1 LLAPSAFQVAPLSV
15 EYWNVIVP
23 VGVPPMPPTITSAV
37 TEPPKVIG
45 LTGLRVGTETVEAPA
60 ALTAC
65 ELANRHIDSEI
76 KNVTTSNCSF
86 FMFLHSDVYG

>member
-1 LLAPSAFQVAPLSV
+1 
-15 EYWNVIVP
+15 
-23 VGVPPMPPTITSAV
+23 MPPTMTLAV

-45 LTGLRVGTETVEAPA
+45 LTGLRVGTETVEELA

-76 KNVTTSNCSF
+76 KNAITNN
-86 FMFLHSDVYG
+86 